1 MRKLFLAVGFPAGSA
16 DHGDG
21 SECDA
26 GGSGRCRLSRGCHLR
41 RRRRGCVIVANALTG
56 GLATPVMTIGSGG
69 GVAVWEGGAAL
80 WSIVSTAAGAVVG
93 GYFGDWLYHRLGS
106 PGPADRRPGRSD

>member
-1 MRKLFLAVGFPAGSA
+1 MRKLFLAVGFLLALPTMAMAQSATPADPA
-16 DHGDG
+16 
-21 SECDA
+21 DA
-26 GGSGRCRLSRGCHLR
+26 GYHVVAISAGAVAG
-41 RRRRGCVIVANALTG
+41 VIVANALTG

-93 GYFGDWLYHRLGS
+93 GYFGDWLYHR
-106 PGPADRRPGRSD
+106 

>member
-1 MRKLFLAVGFPAGSA
+1 MRKLFLAVGFLLALPTMAMAQSAPPADPA
-16 DHGDG
+16 
-21 SECDA
+21 DA
-26 GGSGRCRLSRGCHLR
+26 GYHVVAISAGAVAG
-41 RRRRGCVIVANALTG
+41 VIVANALTG

-93 GYFGDWLYHRLGS
+93 GYFGDWVYHR
-106 PGPADRRPGRSD
+106 